1 MEKERLKELAAEK
14 AVEEV
19 QSGMIVGLGTG
30 STIYYALLKLGQ
42 MVRLGLEIIGI
53 PTSEQ
58 TSQIAEE
65 QRIQLSTVTENPV
78 IDLTIDGADEVDPN
92 LNLIKGLGG
101 ALVREKII
109 AHASNRLII
118 VADESKVVD
127 YLGTKSPLPVEV
139 VQFGWESTQI
149 ALNRICQKSVL
160 RQVNDQTFLSDN
172 GNFILDCYFD
182 QIFDP
187 NQTEVEINGI
197 PGVVENGLFVGRVD
211 RVIVGTA
218 DGIQTQDRQV

>member
-19 QSGMIVGLGTG
+19 QSGMILGLGTG

-42 MVRLGLEIIGI
+42 MVKLGLDIIGI

-65 QRIQLSTVTENPV
+65 QGIRLSTVMENPV
-78 IDLTIDGADEVDPN
+78 IDLTIDGADEVDPS

-109 AHASNRLII
+109 AHASNRLVI
-118 VADESKVVD
+118 VADESKIVD
-127 YLGTKSPLPVEV
+127 YLGAKVPLPVEV
-139 VQFGWESTQI
+139 VQFGWESTQM
-149 ALNRICQKSVL
+149 ALNQICQRSVL

-172 GNFILDCYFD
+172 SNFILDCYFD
-182 QIFDP
+182 QISDP
-187 NQTEVEINGI
+187 KQIEIRINGI
-197 PGVVENGLFVGRVD
+197 PGVVDNGLFVGRAD
-211 RVIVGTA
+211 RVIFGTA
-218 DGIQTQDRQV
+218 DGIQTQAR

>member
-19 QSGMIVGLGTG
+19 QSGMILGLGTG

-42 MVRLGLEIIGI
+42 MVKLGLDIIGI

-65 QRIQLSTVTENPV
+65 QGIRLSTVMENPV
-78 IDLTIDGADEVDPN
+78 IDLTIDGADEVDPS

-109 AHASNRLII
+109 AHASNRLVI
-118 VADESKVVD
+118 VADESKIVD
-127 YLGTKSPLPVEV
+127 YLGAKVPLPVEV
-139 VQFGWESTQI
+139 VQFGWESTQM
-149 ALNRICQKSVL
+149 ALNQICQRSVL
-160 RQVNDQTFLSDN
+160 RQVDDQTFRSDN

-182 QIFDP
+182 QISDP
-187 NQTEVEINGI
+187 KQIEIRINGI
-197 PGVVENGLFVGRVD
+197 PGVVDNGLFVGRAD
-211 RVIVGTA
+211 RVIFGTA
-218 DGIQTQDRQV
+218 DGIQTQDR

>member
-19 QSGMIVGLGTG
+19 QSGMILGLGTG

-42 MVRLGLEIIGI
+42 MVKLGLDIIGI

-65 QRIQLSTVTENPV
+65 QGIQLSTVMENPV
-78 IDLTIDGADEVDPN
+78 IDLTIDGADEVDPS

-109 AHASNRLII
+109 AHASNRLVI
-118 VADESKVVD
+118 VADESKIVD
-127 YLGTKSPLPVEV
+127 YLGAKVPLPVEV
-139 VQFGWESTQI
+139 VQFGWESTQM
-149 ALNRICQKSVL
+149 ALNQICQRSVL

-172 GNFILDCYFD
+172 SNFILDCYFD
-182 QIFDP
+182 QISDP
-187 NQTEVEINGI
+187 KQIEIRINGI
-197 PGVVENGLFVGRVD
+197 PGVVDNGLFVGRAD
-211 RVIVGTA
+211 RVIFGTA
-218 DGIQTQDRQV
+218 DGIQTQAR

>member
-19 QSGMIVGLGTG
+19 RSGMILGLGTG

-42 MVRLGLEIIGI
+42 MVKLGLDIIGI

-65 QRIQLSTVTENPV
+65 QGIQLSTVMENPV
-78 IDLTIDGADEVDPN
+78 IDLTSDGADEVDPS

-109 AHASNRLII
+109 AHASNRLVI
-118 VADESKVVD
+118 VADESKIVD
-127 YLGTKSPLPVEV
+127 YLGAKVPLPVEV

-149 ALNRICQKSVL
+149 ALNQICQRSVL

-172 GNFILDCYFD
+172 SNFILDCYFD
-182 QIFDP
+182 QISDP
-187 NQTEVEINGI
+187 KQIEIRINGI
-197 PGVVENGLFVGRVD
+197 PGVVDNGLFVGRVD
-211 RVIVGTA
+211 RVIFGTA
-218 DGIQTQDRQV
+218 DGIQTQDH

>member
-1 MEKERLKELAAEK
+1 MEEERLKELAAEK

-19 QSGMIVGLGTG
+19 QSGMILGLGTG

-42 MVRLGLEIIGI
+42 MVKLGLDIIGI

-65 QRIQLSTVTENPV
+65 QGIQLSTVMENPV
-78 IDLTIDGADEVDPN
+78 IDLTIDGADEVDPS

-109 AHASNRLII
+109 AHASNRLVI
-118 VADESKVVD
+118 VADESKIVD
-127 YLGTKSPLPVEV
+127 YLGAKVPLPVEV
-139 VQFGWESTQI
+139 VQFGWESTQM
-149 ALNRICQKSVL
+149 ALNQICQRSVL

-172 GNFILDCYFD
+172 SNFILDCYFD
-182 QIFDP
+182 QISDP
-187 NQTEVEINGI
+187 KQIEIRINGI
-197 PGVVENGLFVGRVD
+197 PGVVDNGLFVGRAD
-211 RVIVGTA
+211 RVIFGTA
-218 DGIQTQDRQV
+218 DGIQTQAR

>member
-19 QSGMIVGLGTG
+19 QSGMILGLVTG

-42 MVRLGLEIIGI
+42 MVKLGFDIIGI

-65 QRIQLSTVTENPV
+65 QGIRLSTVIENPV
-78 IDLTIDGADEVDPN
+78 IDLTIDGADEVDPS

-109 AHASNRLII
+109 AHASNRLVI
-118 VADESKVVD
+118 VADESKIVD
-127 YLGTKSPLPVEV
+127 YLGAKVPLPVEV
-139 VQFGWESTQI
+139 VQFGWESTQM
-149 ALNRICQKSVL
+149 ALNQICQRSVL
-160 RQVNDQTFLSDN
+160 RQVDDQTFRSDN

-182 QIFDP
+182 QISDP
-187 NQTEVEINGI
+187 KQIEIRINGI
-197 PGVVENGLFVGRVD
+197 PGVVDNGLFVGRAD
-211 RVIVGTA
+211 RVIFGTA
-218 DGIQTQDRQV
+218 DGIQTQDR

>member
-58 TSQIAEE
+58 TSQIAGE

-127 YLGTKSPLPVEV
+127 YLG
-139 VQFGWESTQI
+139 I
-149 ALNRICQKSVL
+149 H
-160 RQVNDQTFLSDN
+160 SDS
-172 GNFILDCYFD
+172 
-182 QIFDP
+182 
-187 NQTEVEINGI
+187 
-197 PGVVENGLFVGRVD
+197 
-211 RVIVGTA
+211 A
-218 DGIQTQDRQV
+218 

>member
-19 QSGMIVGLGTG
+19 RSGMILGLGTG

-42 MVRLGLEIIGI
+42 MVKVGLDIIGI

-65 QRIQLSTVTENPV
+65 QGIRLSTVMENPV
-78 IDLTIDGADEVDPN
+78 IDLTIDGADEVDPS

-109 AHASNRLII
+109 AHASNRLVI
-118 VADESKVVD
+118 VADESKIVD
-127 YLGTKSPLPVEV
+127 YLGAKVPLPVEV
-139 VQFGWESTQI
+139 VQFGWESTQM
-149 ALNRICQKSVL
+149 ALNQICQRSVL
-160 RQVNDQTFLSDN
+160 RQVDDQTFRSDN

-182 QIFDP
+182 QISDP
-187 NQTEVEINGI
+187 KQIEIRINGI
-197 PGVVENGLFVGRVD
+197 PGVVDNGLFVGWAD
-211 RVIVGTA
+211 RVIFGTA
-218 DGIQTQDRQV
+218 DGIQAQDR

>member
-19 QSGMIVGLGTG
+19 QSGMILGLGTG

-42 MVRLGLEIIGI
+42 MVKLGLDIIGI

-65 QRIQLSTVTENPV
+65 QGIRLSTVIENPV
-78 IDLTIDGADEVDPN
+78 IDLTIDGADEVDPS

-109 AHASNRLII
+109 AHASNRLVI
-118 VADESKVVD
+118 VADESKIVD
-127 YLGTKSPLPVEV
+127 YLGAKVPLPVEV
-139 VQFGWESTQI
+139 VQFGWESTQM
-149 ALNRICQKSVL
+149 ALNQICQRSVL

-182 QIFDP
+182 QISDP
-187 NQTEVEINGI
+187 KQIEIRINGI
-197 PGVVENGLFVGRVD
+197 PGVVDNGLFVGRAD
-211 RVIVGTA
+211 RVIFGTA
-218 DGIQTQDRQV
+218 DGIQTQDR

>member
-1 MEKERLKELAAEK
+1 MLYLVIRSMSFFIMEKERLKELAAEK

-19 QSGMIVGLGTG
+19 QPGMIVGLGTG

-42 MVRLGLEIIGI
+42 MVRSGLEIIGI

-58 TSQIAEE
+58 TSQIAGE

-109 AHASNRLII
+109 AHASIMTR
-118 VADESKVVD
+118 
-127 YLGTKSPLPVEV
+127 
-139 VQFGWESTQI
+139 
-149 ALNRICQKSVL
+149 
-160 RQVNDQTFLSDN
+160 
-172 GNFILDCYFD
+172 
-182 QIFDP
+182 
-187 NQTEVEINGI
+187 
-197 PGVVENGLFVGRVD
+197 
-211 RVIVGTA
+211 
-218 DGIQTQDRQV
+218 

>member
-19 QSGMIVGLGTG
+19 QSGMILGLGTG

-42 MVRLGLEIIGI
+42 MVKLGLDIIGI

-65 QRIQLSTVTENPV
+65 QGIQLSTVMENPV
-78 IDLTIDGADEVDPN
+78 IDLTIDGADEVDPS

-109 AHASNRLII
+109 AHASNRLVI
-118 VADESKVVD
+118 VADESKIVD
-127 YLGTKSPLPVEV
+127 YLGAKVPLPVEV
-139 VQFGWESTQI
+139 VEFGWESTQM
-149 ALNRICQKSVL
+149 ALNQICQRSVL

-172 GNFILDCYFD
+172 SNFILDCYFD
-182 QIFDP
+182 QISDP
-187 NQTEVEINGI
+187 KQIEIRINGI
-197 PGVVENGLFVGRVD
+197 PGAVDNGLFVGRAD
-211 RVIVGTA
+211 RVIFGTA
-218 DGIQTQDRQV
+218 DGIQTQDR

>member
-19 QSGMIVGLGTG
+19 QSGMILGLGTG

-42 MVRLGLEIIGI
+42 MVKLGLDIIGI

-65 QRIQLSTVTENPV
+65 QGIRLSTVIENPV
-78 IDLTIDGADEVDPN
+78 IDLTIDGADEVDPS

-109 AHASNRLII
+109 AHASNRLVI
-118 VADESKVVD
+118 VADESKIVD
-127 YLGTKSPLPVEV
+127 YLGAKVPLPVEV
-139 VQFGWESTQI
+139 VQFGWESTQM
-149 ALNRICQKSVL
+149 ALNQICQRSVL
-160 RQVNDQTFLSDN
+160 RQVDDQTFRSDN

-182 QIFDP
+182 QISDP
-187 NQTEVEINGI
+187 KQIEIRINGI
-197 PGVVENGLFVGRVD
+197 PGVVDNGLFVGRAD
-211 RVIVGTA
+211 RVIFGTA
-218 DGIQTQDRQV
+218 DGIQTQDR

>member
-19 QSGMIVGLGTG
+19 QSGMILGLGTG

-42 MVRLGLEIIGI
+42 MVKLGLDIIGI

-65 QRIQLSTVTENPV
+65 QGIRLSTVMENPV
-78 IDLTIDGADEVDPN
+78 IDLTIDGADEVDPS

-109 AHASNRLII
+109 AHASNRLVI
-118 VADESKVVD
+118 VADESKIVD
-127 YLGTKSPLPVEV
+127 YLGAKVPLPVEV
-139 VQFGWESTQI
+139 VQFGWESTQM
-149 ALNRICQKSVL
+149 ALNQICQRSVL

-172 GNFILDCYFD
+172 SNFILDCYFD
-182 QIFDP
+182 QISDP
-187 NQTEVEINGI
+187 KQIEIRINGI
-197 PGVVENGLFVGRVD
+197 PGVVDNGLFVGRAD
-211 RVIVGTA
+211 RVIFGTA
-218 DGIQTQDRQV
+218 DGIQTQGR

>member
-19 QSGMIVGLGTG
+19 QSGMILGLGTG

-42 MVRLGLEIIGI
+42 MVKLGLDIIGI

-58 TSQIAEE
+58 TSQIAVE
-65 QRIQLSTVTENPV
+65 QGIRLSTVIENPV
-78 IDLTIDGADEVDPN
+78 IDLTIDGADEVDPS

-109 AHASNRLII
+109 AHASNRLVI
-118 VADESKVVD
+118 VADESKIVD
-127 YLGTKSPLPVEV
+127 YLGAKVPLPVEV
-139 VQFGWESTQI
+139 VQFGWESTQM
-149 ALNRICQKSVL
+149 ALNQICQRSVL

-172 GNFILDCYFD
+172 SNFILDCYFD
-182 QIFDP
+182 QISDP
-187 NQTEVEINGI
+187 KQIEIRINGI
-197 PGVVENGLFVGRVD
+197 PGVVDNGLFVGRAD
-211 RVIVGTA
+211 RVIFGTA
-218 DGIQTQDRQV
+218 DGIQTQDR

>member
-42 MVRLGLEIIGI
+42 MVRSGLEIIGI

-65 QRIQLSTVTENPV
+65 QGIQLSAVMENPV
-78 IDLTIDGADEVDPN
+78 IDLTIDGADEVDPS

-109 AHASNRLII
+109 AHASNRLVI

-127 YLGTKSPLPVEV
+127 YLGAKSPLPVEV

-149 ALNRICQKSVL
+149 LMMPFANNSDGLNRPRTLS
-160 RQVNDQTFLSDN
+160 TFDAN
-172 GNFILDCYFD
+172 
-182 QIFDP
+182 
-187 NQTEVEINGI
+187 
-197 PGVVENGLFVGRVD
+197 
-211 RVIVGTA
+211 
-218 DGIQTQDRQV
+218 

>member
-1 MEKERLKELAAEK
+1 MRRERLKELAAEK

-19 QSGMIVGLGTG
+19 ESGMIIGLGTG

-42 MVRLGLEIIGI
+42 MVRSGLGIVGI

-58 TSQIAEE
+58 TNQVAGE
-65 QRIQLSTVTENPV
+65 QGIQLSTVAENPV
-78 IDLTIDGADEVDPN
+78 INLTIDGADEVDPN

-109 AHASNRLII
+109 AHASNRLVI
-118 VADESKVVD
+118 VADDGKIVD
-127 YLGTKSPLPVEV
+127 HLGTKAPLPVEV

-149 ALNRICQKSVL
+149 ALNRICQRSVL

-182 QIFDP
+182 KISDP
-187 NQTEVEINGI
+187 DQTEVEINGI

-211 RVIVGTA
+211 RVIVGTV

>member
-19 QSGMIVGLGTG
+19 RSGMILGLGTG

-42 MVRLGLEIIGI
+42 MVKVGLDIIGI

-65 QRIQLSTVTENPV
+65 QGIRLSTVMENPV
-78 IDLTIDGADEVDPN
+78 IDLTIDGADEVDPS

-109 AHASNRLII
+109 AHASNRLVI
-118 VADESKVVD
+118 VADESKIVD
-127 YLGTKSPLPVEV
+127 YLGAKVPLPVEV
-139 VQFGWESTQI
+139 VQFGWESTQM
-149 ALNRICQKSVL
+149 ALNQICQRSVL
-160 RQVNDQTFLSDN
+160 RQVDDQTFRSDN

-182 QIFDP
+182 QISDP
-187 NQTEVEINGI
+187 KQIEIRINGI
-197 PGVVENGLFVGRVD
+197 PGVVDNGLFVGRAD
-211 RVIVGTA
+211 RVIFGTA
-218 DGIQTQDRQV
+218 DGIQAQDR

>member
-19 QSGMIVGLGTG
+19 RSGMILGLGTG

-42 MVRLGLEIIGI
+42 MVKVGLDIIGI

-65 QRIQLSTVTENPV
+65 QGIRLSTVMENPV
-78 IDLTIDGADEVDPN
+78 IDLTLDGADEVDPSR
-92 LNLIKGLGG
+92 NLIKGLGG

-109 AHASNRLII
+109 AHASNRLVI
-118 VADESKVVD
+118 VADESKIVD
-127 YLGTKSPLPVEV
+127 YLGAKVPLPVEV
-139 VQFGWESTQI
+139 VQFGWESTQM
-149 ALNRICQKSVL
+149 ALNQICQRSVL
-160 RQVNDQTFLSDN
+160 RQVDDQTFRSDN

-182 QIFDP
+182 QISDP
-187 NQTEVEINGI
+187 KQIEIRINGI
-197 PGVVENGLFVGRVD
+197 PGVVDNGLFVGRAD
-211 RVIVGTA
+211 RVIFGTA
-218 DGIQTQDRQV
+218 DGIQTQDR

>member
-19 QSGMIVGLGTG
+19 RSGMILGLGTG

-42 MVRLGLEIIGI
+42 MVKVGLDIIGI

-65 QRIQLSTVTENPV
+65 QGIRLSTVMENPV
-78 IDLTIDGADEVDPN
+78 IDLTIDGADEVDPS

-109 AHASNRLII
+109 AHASNRLVI
-118 VADESKVVD
+118 VADESKIVD
-127 YLGTKSPLPVEV
+127 YLGAKVPLPVEV
-139 VQFGWESTQI
+139 VQFGWESTQM
-149 ALNRICQKSVL
+149 ALNQICQRSVL
-160 RQVNDQTFLSDN
+160 RQVDDQTFRSDN

-182 QIFDP
+182 QISDP
-187 NQTEVEINGI
+187 KQIEIRINGI
-197 PGVVENGLFVGRVD
+197 PGVVDNGLFIR
-211 RVIVGTA
+211 
-218 DGIQTQDRQV
+218 

>member
-19 QSGMIVGLGTG
+19 QSGMILGLGTG

-42 MVRLGLEIIGI
+42 MVKVGLDIIGI

-65 QRIQLSTVTENPV
+65 QGIRLSTVMENPV
-78 IDLTIDGADEVDPN
+78 IDLTIDGADEVDPS

-109 AHASNRLII
+109 AHASNRLVI
-118 VADESKVVD
+118 VADESKIVD
-127 YLGTKSPLPVEV
+127 YLGAKVPLPVEV
-139 VQFGWESTQI
+139 VQFGWESTQM
-149 ALNRICQKSVL
+149 ALNQICQRSVL
-160 RQVNDQTFLSDN
+160 RQVDDQTFRSDN

-182 QIFDP
+182 QISDP
-187 NQTEVEINGI
+187 KQIEIRINGI
-197 PGVVENGLFVGRVD
+197 PGVVDNGLFVGRAD
-211 RVIVGTA
+211 RVIFGTA
-218 DGIQTQDRQV
+218 DGIQTQDR

>member
-42 MVRLGLEIIGI
+42 MVRSGLEIIGI

-58 TSQIAEE
+58 TSQIARE

-118 VADESKVVD
+118 VADDS
-127 YLGTKSPLPVEV
+127 
-139 VQFGWESTQI
+139 
-149 ALNRICQKSVL
+149 
-160 RQVNDQTFLSDN
+160 
-172 GNFILDCYFD
+172 
-182 QIFDP
+182 
-187 NQTEVEINGI
+187 
-197 PGVVENGLFVGRVD
+197 
-211 RVIVGTA
+211 
-218 DGIQTQDRQV
+218 

>member
-19 QSGMIVGLGTG
+19 QSGMILGLGTG

-42 MVRLGLEIIGI
+42 MVKLGLDIIGI

-65 QRIQLSTVTENPV
+65 QGIRLSTVIENPV
-78 IDLTIDGADEVDPN
+78 IDLTIDGADEVDPS

-109 AHASNRLII
+109 AHASNRLVI
-118 VADESKVVD
+118 VADESKIVD
-127 YLGTKSPLPVEV
+127 YLGAKVPLPVEV
-139 VQFGWESTQI
+139 VQFGWESTQM
-149 ALNRICQKSVL
+149 ALNQICQRSVL

-172 GNFILDCYFD
+172 SNFILDCYFD
-182 QIFDP
+182 QISDP
-187 NQTEVEINGI
+187 KQIEIRINGI
-197 PGVVENGLFVGRVD
+197 PGVVDNGLFVGRAD
-211 RVIVGTA
+211 RVIFGTA
-218 DGIQTQDRQV
+218 DGIQTQAR